1 MNKDIDIEIQ
11 YLKELLSKWPYNSND
26 HDKLID
32 TLRIDRSEK
41 TEDLHEARRNK
52 AQYFSLSV
60 RDIVD
65 WLEDLQVIEDKNTRI
80 KSILEFYRM
89 VIHDYPTAQYW
100 RRYLDFVLNNYNNK
114 QNVISEITI
123 KELFKEALND
133 TVHDFKNSNDIWE
146 IVLTFFNNAL
156 NCSGSEADFDT
167 LLKLHLKRISYPHES
182 IRESFSQLSSLISKY
197 DSKNY
202 EKHMLAANKVF
213 SKTLKSQ
220 RYYEEFEIQIL
231 KDPNNLKVWIDY
243 MELVNKYAKGIEEV
257 SVLFYRAISS
267 DENMS
272 VADPRWLSVWLA
284 YIYILYLEEV
294 DVKSIALEPVLF
306 KFVRTYPGSA
316 VSYAEYIR
324 NCPIFENG
332 IKLFS
337 AMKSRALGLN
347 IMHSNNYDDWKI
359 LALAILSFEFSL
371 VKSGENI
378 DMVSDLYTDAA
389 EYLDIALE
397 NNNDVFHSVEKLV
410 VSIYETLDDPEMAR
424 KVLMQ
429 LIESFGEQCE
439 IWLYLYEFE
448 RRNNAGYE
456 VISKLLERAVNSS
469 KNLDWPERIIQEWL
483 SYEQINGDIHSY
495 ERALIKV
502 DKVIR
507 EMSLKRL
514 QMQEVLEN
522 ESAEKVK
529 RSIDYEEEE
538 EEEEEEE
545 RSSKRQR
552 RNSLNESTRNREEFS
567 IKISNLPQN
576 ITEKKLEI
584 FFEDCGIPKEIKLFQ
599 EESKTP
605 EAIIEWSD
613 SKEVFASL
621 TKNMKLIDGHEVS
634 VVRMLESTLW
644 VSNFPPSFSHERVK
658 KMFDQIGT
666 VVSIRFPS
674 LKPNQSRRFCYVEY
688 GSAELAHLA
697 ILNYKGKELV
707 DEISNRKYTLVV
719 DISKPN
725 SKKNKVDTT
734 VVEREI
740 YVQNLN
746 FKCTTESDLEALF
759 QTVGTIESIKIP
771 LNEKM
776 KNQGNIN
783 NGYAFVVFK
792 SEVAAKN
799 AVQLNGTTLND
810 RKILVSP
817 SQPKKSNR
825 HENDPLAVSN
835 QFEELNTI
843 SIFNVSDTIN
853 RDQMTA
859 FLTKR
864 VGPVRHV
871 EVFPKQEAALAEFEL
886 ASDAGKAS
894 MILTTEE
901 LEGRLLQVGLKSDLN
916 RLLSGTNI
924 PTKKQKLM
932 IPPALQRRVRK
943 K

>member
-1 MNKDIDIEIQ
+1 MNKDIDSEIHN
-11 YLKELLSKWPYNSND
+11 LKEQLSEWPYDSNN

-32 TLRIDRSEK
+32 TLRIDRKER
-41 TEDLHEARRNK
+41 TQEIHEARQNK
-52 AQYFSLSV
+52 AQYFSLTT
-60 RDIVD
+60 RDIIS
-65 WLEDLQVIEDKNTRI
+65 WLEDLQVLEDNNTRI
-80 KSILEFYRM
+80 KSIFEFYRI
-89 VIHDYPTAQYW
+89 VIHDYPTAEYW
-100 RRYLDFVLNNYNNK
+100 KRYLDFVLNNYNDK
-114 QNVISEITI
+114 QNVISDITI
-123 KELFKEALND
+123 KELFKDALND
-133 TVHDFKNSNDIWE
+133 TVHDFKNSNCIWE

-156 NCSGSEADFDT
+156 DCSGSEADFDT

-182 IRESFSQLSSLISKY
+182 IRESFSQVSSLISKY

-202 EKHMLAANKVF
+202 ERHMLAANKVF

-220 RYYEEFEIQIL
+220 RYYEEFEIEI
-231 KDPNNLKVWIDY
+231 KEDPKNLKVWIDY
-243 MELVNKYAKGIEEV
+243 MELVNKYAKGIDEV
-257 SVLFYRAISS
+257 SVIFYRAISS
-267 DENMS
+267 DGNNS
-272 VADPRWLSVWLA
+272 DADPRWLSIWLA
-284 YIYILYLEEV
+284 YIYILYQKEI
-294 DVKSIALEPVLF
+294 DAKSIALEPVLF
-306 KFVRTYPGSA
+306 KFVRSYPGSA

-332 IKLFS
+332 IELFK
-337 AMKSRALGLN
+337 AVKSRALGLD

-359 LALAILSFEFSL
+359 LALAILSYEFSL
-371 VKSGENI
+371 IKGGENI

-389 EYLDIALE
+389 EYVDIALE

-424 KVLMQ
+424 KVLAN
-429 LIESFGEQCE
+429 LTDNFGDQCE
-439 IWLYLYEFE
+439 VWLYLYEFE
-448 RRNNAGYE
+448 RRNNSGYE
-456 VISKLLERAVNSS
+456 VISKLLERAVDSS
-469 KNLDWPERIIQEWL
+469 KKLDWPERIIQEWL

-514 QMQEVLEN
+514 QMQEAFEN
-522 ESAEKVK
+522 ESTETGK
-529 RSIDYEEEE
+529 RSIDYEEKD
-538 EEEEEEE
+538 E

-552 RNSLNESTRNREEFS
+552 HDALNESTRNREEYS
-567 IKISNLPQN
+567 IKVSNLPQN
-576 ITEKKLEI
+576 ISEKKLEL
-584 FFEDCGIPKEIKLFQ
+584 FFKDCGIPKEIKLFQ
-599 EESKTP
+599 EKSNTP
-605 EAIIEWSD
+605 EAILEWTD
-613 SKEVFASL
+613 SREVFASL

-634 VVRMLESTLW
+634 VVRVLESTLW

-658 KMFDQIGT
+658 NMFDQIGT

-674 LKPNQSRRFCYVEY
+674 LKLNQSRRFCYIEY
-688 GSAELAHLA
+688 GSTELAHLA
-697 ILNYKGKELV
+697 ILKYQGKVLE
-707 DEISNRKYTLVV
+707 DEMSKKEYRLIVE
-719 DISKPN
+719 ISKPN
-725 SKKNKVDTT
+725 SKKNKADSSAF
-734 VVEREI
+734 EREI

-746 FKCTTESDLEALF
+746 FKSTTESGLEELF
-759 QTVGTIESIKIP
+759 QKVGTIESIKIP

-799 AVQLNGTTLND
+799 ALQLNGTTLND
-810 RKILVSP
+810 RKIRVSQ
-817 SQPKKSNR
+817 SQSKRNNR
-825 HENDPLAVSN
+825 HENDPLSITN

-843 SIFNVSDTIN
+843 SIFNVNDTIN

-901 LEGRLLQVGLKSDLN
+901 YEGRFLQVGLKSDLN
-916 RLLSGTNI
+916 RILNGTNI

-932 IPPALQRRVRK
+932 IPPTLQRKVHK